1 MRRFLSAS
9 KRKRWFATEFVLF
22 VFRDLIRHYCMLV
35 DNQGTDFW
43 WQLSTE
49 ELIPEE
55 LRSGINIEQIDK
67 GQVIKA

>member
-1 MRRFLSAS
+1 
-9 KRKRWFATEFVLF
+9 
-22 VFRDLIRHYCMLV
+22 MLV